1 MTKRRLTI
9 GRLLEAGM
17 LALSLATS
25 AEAQTITHWVTP
37 DGSPASACVQADPC
51 TLTRAFALASNGTID
66 DDAVVLVRNISAP
79 QRSFY
84 SQAGLTLGGGGSVGH
99 PITFVFEHGAVITGS
114 RLCPSPESW
123 SLVPGLQRTYQMA
136 HDQVGAFNSSNPA
149 QRNPSNWQP
158 ITVANNATT
167 DKRIDLDRPVRYRNA
182 NSIKEVEAQG
192 GSHYDT
198 ATTVY
203 VQTFDGQAPSDA
215 HDLCLSSTGWGT
227 VTIQGDYYVFVN
239 LQMQHS
245 QKSGANGLEIAN
257 SSDGVVFRGCDLWGT
272 GITGRGKG
280 TLFDDCRAGGV
291 ILQGPSTGSQCYNP
305 HAWAVGLCF
314 NAQGSGSAVD
324 LGIQGSSASYGQVWR
339 RSRVYNSW
347 NGMSLMGPNTVEDSL
362 LDGFPNHTF
371 SASGNGGIV
380 RRNVMCNG
388 QDSMYLE
395 GNNFDNLTVE
405 NNLACNGVLFWVSRD
420 GKGGIAPTKWT
431 LARNIMPTLVYDDKT
446 FRSVKADCNVFIRP
460 PADPGTD
467 LLRIAGTDGVTPE
480 SYNTLAHWRAAKPT
494 QDASSVELPAAHWTN
509 GAQFRQFTNNS
520 TWFDFHPVD
529 GAQALQL
536 ATCEA
541 YAGPYGIGR

>member
-1 MTKRRLTI
+1 MKQRLTI
-9 GRLLEAGM
+9 GRVLEIALLSLG
-17 LALSLATS
+17 LATS
-25 AEAQTITHWVTP
+25 VEAQTITHWVTP
-37 DGSPASACVQADPC
+37 DGSPTSACVQADPC
-51 TLTRAFALASNGTID
+51 TLTRAFAMASSGTIVG
-66 DDAVVLVRNISAP
+66 DAVVLVRNSSAP

-84 SQAGLTLGGGGSVGH
+84 SQAALTLAGGGSLGH
-99 PITFVFEHGAVITGS
+99 PITFVFEPGAVITGT

-136 HDQVGAFNSSNPA
+136 HNRAGAFNSSNPA
-149 QRNPSNWQP
+149 QRNTTNWLP
-158 ITVANNATT
+158 ITVANNAAT
-167 DKRIDLDRPVRYRNA
+167 DKRIDLDAPVRYRNA
-182 NSIKEVEAQG
+182 NSISEVEAQG

-198 ATTVY
+198 PMTVY
-203 VQTFDGQAPSDA
+203 VQTFDGQAPSAA

-245 QKSGANGLEIAN
+245 QKSGANGLEITN
-257 SSDGVVFRGCDLWGT
+257 SSDGVVFHGCDLWGT

-280 TLFDDCRAGGV
+280 TRYNDCRVGGV

-339 RSRVYNSW
+339 RGRVYKSR
-347 NGMSLMGPNTVEDSL
+347 NGMSLMGPNAVEDSVF
-362 LDGFPNHTF
+362 DGFPNHTF

-420 GKGGIAPTKWT
+420 GRGGVAPTKWR
-431 LARNIMPTLVYDDKT
+431 LAGNIMPSLVYDDKT
-446 FRSVKADCNVFIRP
+446 FQNVEADCNVFIRP
-460 PADPGTD
+460 PADPDTD
-467 LLRIAGTDGVTPE
+467 LLRVTGTDGFRQV
-480 SYNTLAHWRAAKPT
+480 SYKTLALWQALNPT
-494 QDASSVELPAAHWTN
+494 RDGSSIELPAAHWTN

-520 TWFDFHPVD
+520 TWFDFHPAA
-529 GAQALQL
+529 GAQALPL
-536 ATCEA
+536 AVCGTH
-541 YAGPYGIGR
+541 AGPYASGQ